1 MKYLITE
8 LPESFDEIVIF
19 PIGDLHIG
27 SPHFDRKILEKQ
39 LEEVESFGSR
49 ARIILMGDLAEVATK
64 TSVGA
69 GVYEQDQT
77 GQQQMMTAKSI
88 LYPFKDKIDCIVGG
102 NHEERI
108 RKDSG
113 FDLSLYFAQLMGLED
128 KYANY
133 QGVVQYTIGR
143 RVFDISVW
151 HGAGGGSTAGGA
163 INRLVKQSQTIIADV
178 YLMGHVHQRQA
189 YSKQLFIP
197 DKKNDKIDMVTQYFV
212 VTGSALTYDSSYA
225 EMAGFAPSNVGF
237 PKIFLSSY
245 QKNIDGHNHR
255 IKSIKVHI

>member
-1 MKYLITE
+1 MKYITTSIPETDE
-8 LPESFDEIVIF
+8 LTIF

-27 SPHFDRKILEKQ
+27 SPHFERKILEKH
-39 LEEVESFGSR
+39 LKEIDNTPNS
-49 ARIILMGDLAEVATK
+49 RIILMGDLAEVATK

-69 GVYEQDQT
+69 GVYEQDQN
-77 GQQQMMTAKSI
+77 GQQQMMLAKSI
-88 LYPFKDKIDCIVGG
+88 LYPYKDIIDCIVGG

-133 QGVVQYTIGR
+133 QGVVQYNIGSR
-143 RVFDISVW
+143 IFDISVW

-163 INRLVKQSQTIIADV
+163 MNRLVKQSQTIIADV

-189 YSKQLFIP
+189 YSKQLYVP
-197 DKKNDKIDMVTQYFV
+197 NKKHDKIDLVQQYFV
-212 VTGSALTYDSSYA
+212 ITGSALTHENSYA
-225 EMAGFAPSNVGF
+225 EMAGFAPSNTGF
-237 PKIFLSSY
+237 PKIHLSV
-245 QKNIDGHNHR
+245 KRKMIDGSHDR
-255 IKSIKVHI
+255 LKYVKVVI

>member
-1 MKYLITE
+1 MKYISADLDKDIDE
-8 LPESFDEIVIF
+8 LTIF

-27 SPHFDRKILEKQ
+27 SPFFEKKILEKQ
-39 LEEVESFGSR
+39 LKKIEETKN

-69 GVYEQDQT
+69 GVYEQDQN
-77 GQQQMMTAKSI
+77 GQQQMMLAKSI
-88 LYPFKDKIDCIVGG
+88 LYPYREIIDCIVGG

-133 QGVVQYTIGR
+133 QGIVKYTIQAR
-143 RVFDISVW
+143 SFDVSVW

-163 INRLVKQSQTIIADV
+163 MNRLVKQANTVLADV

-189 YSKQLFIP
+189 YSKQIYVP
-197 DKKNDKIDMVTQYFV
+197 DSRTEKIDLLQQYFI
-212 VTGSALTYDSSYA
+212 VTGSALTYENSYA
-225 EMAGFAPSNVGF
+225 EMAGFPPSNTGF
-237 PKIFLSSY
+237 PKIHLSV
-245 QKNIDGHNHR
+245 KRKMIDNINVR
-255 IKSIKVHI
+255 VKSIKVEI